1 VTSLRARL
9 MTGTVAGTTVA
20 FAIGGVLVH
29 QLARLRLERDTDV
42 GLQRVLGFA
51 VDRVKREFERR
62 DLSGMPVRPGA
73 SLTSSPTER
82 PDTFYICRT
91 ADGIL
96 VDASDELGEATA
108 VIDLPEANLET
119 AVFGDFVLADGSNA
133 RGAALSFR
141 PERFGP
147 GRGFPGPMRGGR
159 DGRGGPDRRGDDGR
173 ERPRPAEPE
182 QPRPDHDGSE
192 VDGAEPA
199 ESPETAE
206 ASRVAPAPPRLIVLQ
221 SVEARDASLRQL
233 AIILT
238 ATWLFT
244 CFIGSAALWLTIR
257 RGLRPLEDLRRRIA
271 DLDWRSGS
279 APVTVPGAPEE
290 LAPVIAQLEA
300 SRQRIVS
307 AFRRER
313 RFVGDAAHELR
324 TPVSGIKA
332 IMEVALRRERTN
344 EELKGFARECLGI
357 ASEMGRA
364 VEALLTLGKLSRGEV
379 ALELADVDVRA
390 LVEEAWKPL
399 AFDAK
404 ERGVT
409 LEVGGDT
416 GPVVANRDLLL
427 RALAN
432 LVDNAVEYGVA
443 PGVVRVTH
451 ERTEGASVITVEN
464 EVAEVPHGLEEHAFE
479 PFWRGDLA
487 RTDAARHAGLGL
499 ALVNQIAELHGGEA
513 TLSVR
518 DGRIVA
524 RLVIP
529 DT

>member
-9 MTGTVAGTTVA
+9 MTGTVAGTTLA

-29 QLARLRLERDTDV
+29 QLARLRLERDTDD

-51 VDRVKREFERR
+51 VDRVKQEFERR

-73 SLTSSPTER
+73 SLSTSPTER
-82 PDTFYICRT
+82 LDTFYICRT

-147 GRGFPGPMRGGR
+147 RRGFPGPFRGSPGGR
-159 DGRGGPDRRGDDGR
+159 GPEGREADGRDRS
-173 ERPRPAEPE
+173 PAERE
-182 QPRPDHDGSE
+182 APRTDDPGFE

-199 ESPETAE
+199 ESPERA
-206 ASRVAPAPPRLIVLQ
+206 AANRVAPAPPRLIVLQ

-257 RGLRPLEDLRRRIA
+257 RGLRPLEQLRLRIA

-279 APVTVPGAPEE
+279 APVVVSGAPEE

-344 EELKGFARECLGI
+344 DELKGFARECLGI
-357 ASEMGRA
+357 ANEMGRA
-364 VEALLTLGKLSRGEV
+364 VEALLMLGKLSRGEV
-379 ALELADVDVRA
+379 ALELADVDLCVLA
-390 LVEEAWKPL
+390 EEAWKPL

-404 ERGVT
+404 SRGVT
-409 LEVGGDT
+409 LEVGGDAD
-416 GPVVANRDLLL
+416 PVVANRDLLL

-432 LVDNAVEYGVA
+432 LIDNAVEYGVA
-443 PGVVRVTH
+443 PGVVRVLH
-451 ERTEGASVITVEN
+451 ERLDGTSVITVEN
-464 EVAEVPHGLEEHAFE
+464 EVTEVPHGLEEHAFE

-513 TLSVR
+513 TLSVH

-529 DT
+529 DA

>member
-1 VTSLRARL
+1 MKSLRTRL
-9 MTGTVAGTTVA
+9 LTGAVAGTTVA

-29 QLARLRLERDTDV
+29 QLARLRLERDTDD

-51 VDRVKREFERR
+51 VDRVKQEFERR

-73 SLTSSPTER
+73 SLSTSPTER

-108 VIDLPEANLET
+108 VIDLPEANLST

-147 GRGFPGPMRGGR
+147 
-159 DGRGGPDRRGDDGR
+159 RRGVDGR
-173 ERPRPAEPE
+173 ERPPPPE
-182 QPRPDHDGSE
+182 HEGPSIDGNGE
-192 VDGAEPA
+192 RVDGHSLAEPA
-199 ESPETAE
+199 AESADT
-206 ASRVAPAPPRLIVLQ
+206 SRTSPAPPRLIVLQ

-233 AIILT
+233 AFILT
-238 ATWLFT
+238 STWLFT

-257 RGLRPLEDLRRRIA
+257 RGLRPLEQLRLRIA

-279 APVTVPGAPEE
+279 AAVEVPGAPEE

-357 ASEMGRA
+357 ANEMGRA
-364 VEALLTLGKLSRGEV
+364 VEALLTLGKLSRGEA
-379 ALELADVDVRA
+379 ALELADVDLRVLA
-390 LVEEAWKPL
+390 EEAWKPL

-404 ERGVT
+404 ARGVT
-409 LEVGGDT
+409 LEVVGDT

-443 PGVVRVTH
+443 PGVVRVGH
-451 ERTEGASVITVEN
+451 ERLEGASVITVEN
-464 EVAEVPHGLEEHAFE
+464 EVDEVPHGLEEHAFE

-518 DGRIVA
+518 DRRIVA

-529 DT
+529 DA